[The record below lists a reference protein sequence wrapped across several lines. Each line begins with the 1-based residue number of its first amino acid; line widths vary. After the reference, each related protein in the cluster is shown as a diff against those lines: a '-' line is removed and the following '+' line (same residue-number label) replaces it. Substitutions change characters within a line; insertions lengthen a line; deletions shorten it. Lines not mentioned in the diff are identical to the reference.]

1 MQKRPFFSSYS
12 AFGSYNLRKIERSR
26 MAYNKKQYV
35 ISLVLAGLAIFSL
48 IGCKKKPQS
57 GGQKTDPPSPRAS
70 DFANATPDKTEG
82 REPRQVG
89 AKQAANQTT
98 DFKPTLREIVAK
110 SKSWEPAFIQW
121 YGKESPDFT
130 ATDIDG
136 KKHTLSEY
144 RGRTVMLIFWAT
156 WCGPCIKEIPY
167 LIDLRDKIS
176 EDKLAML
183 AISYNSPRNTPETV
197 KKFVSLNRVINYP
210 VISVDAA
217 TLPQPYNLAYTIP
230 CSFFID
236 PQGRI
241 KLATEGMIPFEQMK
255 AIIEADR

>member
-26 MAYNKKQYV
+26 MIYNKKQYV
-35 ISLVLAGLAIFSL
+35 ISLALAGLAIFSL
-48 IGCKKKPQS
+48 IGCKKKPQNE
-57 GGQKTDPPSPRAS
+57 GQKTDPPSPRA
-70 DFANATPDKTEG
+70 TEG
-82 REPRQVG
+82 GEQKKEWG
-89 AKQAANQTT
+89 SATAKQAANPTT
-98 DFKPTLREIVAK
+98 DSKPTLSEIIDK

-130 ATDIDG
+130 VTDLNG

-144 RGRTVMLIFWAT
+144 RGRNVMLVFWAT

-167 LIDLRDKIS
+167 LIELRDTIS
-176 EDKLAML
+176 EDKLVIL
-183 AISYNSPRNTPETV
+183 AISYIGPRNPTETV

-217 TLPQPYNLAYTIP
+217 TLPQPYKLAYTIP

-241 KLATEGMIPFEQMK
+241 KLATEGMIPLEQMK